1 MTKSNFQRSD
11 MGAQAAWKGFSSQTF
26 YIAARL
32 ISDEQGYEY
41 YPEDIEE
48 LVVKKDGIIVEAV
61 QIKNIS
67 AALTISSLALAKTST
82 GGEGFFNRMCS
93 IHLQD
98 PFFKNIRIV
107 YFGTLGTLG
116 TELQEVENNKEETK
130 KRLSNRLKEKHNL
143 KEEEAVWLICNC
155 ERGSDR
161 ASCNHRRV

>member
-1 MTKSNFQRSD
+1 

-67 AALTISSLALAKTST
+67 AALTLSSLALAKTST
-82 GGEGFFNRMCS
+82 GGEGFFYRMCS
-93 IHLQD
+93 THLQD

-107 YFGTLGTLG
+107 YFGTLGT
-116 TELQEVENNKEETK
+116 ELQEVENNKEETK
-130 KRLSNRLKEKHNL
+130 NVYQVGLRRSIILKKKRRF
-143 KEEEAVWLICNC
+143 
-155 ERGSDR
+155 G
-161 ASCNHRRV
+161 

>member
-1 MTKSNFQRSD
+1 MDDKQNKMEGRRRTTKSNFQRSD

-67 AALTISSLALAKTST
+67 AALTLSSLALAKTST
-82 GGEGFFNRMCS
+82 DGEGFFNRMCNDKS
-93 IHLQD
+93 KQFIIITLFD
-98 PFFKNIRIV
+98 NI
-107 YFGTLGTLG
+107 YA
-116 TELQEVENNKEETK
+116 KTK
-130 KRLSNRLKEKHNL
+130 CLFS
-143 KEEEAVWLICNC
+143 
-155 ERGSDR
+155 
-161 ASCNHRRV
+161 

>member
-11 MGAQAAWKGFSSQTF
+11 MGAQAAWKGFSSQPF

-67 AALTISSLALAKTST
+67 AALTLSSLALAKTST

-93 IHLQD
+93 THLQD

-107 YFGTLGTLG
+107 YFGTLGT
-116 TELQEVENNKEETK
+116 ELQEVENNKEETK
-130 KRLSNRLKEKHNL
+130 NVYQIGLRRSIILKKKRRF
-143 KEEEAVWLICNC
+143 
-155 ERGSDR
+155 G
-161 ASCNHRRV
+161 

>member
-11 MGAQAAWKGFSSQTF
+11 MGAQAAWKGFSSQIF

-48 LVVKKDGIIVEAV
+48 LVVKKDRIIVEAV

-67 AALTISSLALAKTST
+67 AALTLSSLALAKTST

-93 IHLQD
+93 THLQD

-107 YFGTLGTLG
+107 YFGTLGT
-116 TELQEVENNKEETK
+116 ELQEVENNKEETK
-130 KRLSNRLKEKHNL
+130 NVYQIGLRRSIILKKRRF
-143 KEEEAVWLICNC
+143 
-155 ERGSDR
+155 G
-161 ASCNHRRV
+161 